1 MAMRILPLLI
11 AILFLL
17 SFSACG
23 NSFEHIE
30 LDDVESIRV
39 WLYDD
44 DGAYNYRD
52 LTQGEIMSFVELY
65 NTSTYIGKAT
75 GEGGTPQFGATIKLK
90 NNRTLSVNEFG
101 GQKADIEVGKHY
113 INNQDLLQ
121 FMQDLVK

>member
-1 MAMRILPLLI
+1 MAKRILPLLI

-39 WLYDD
+39 WLHED

-52 LTQGEIMSFVELY
+52 LTQGEIMSFIELY
-65 NTSTYIGKAT
+65 NTSTYVGKAT
-75 GEGGTPQFGATIKLK
+75 GEGCTPQFGASIELK
-90 NNRTLSVNEFG
+90 NDRTLLVNEFCG
-101 GQKADIEVGKHY
+101 KNADIEAGKHY
-113 INNQDLLQ
+113 INNQELLQ
-121 FMQDLVK
+121 YIQDCVK